1 MSVFRL
7 VRKSHCSGWSV
18 DDFLL
23 LAFSSDIENCCAI
36 FSISLSAR
44 FSKIALLREWHGQS
58 SHPHVFPWVKDRV
71 VPQAGLRQSRVLRA
85 EGERLLWICRA
96 QREAQGLR
104 ILSVSAA
111 PIDKRAITVRS
122 PAALKLMANGR
133 LSKIIFP
140 FKVSQLIRQG
150 AKFLVIKETEE
161 GRYRMPR
168 DG

>member
-1 MSVFRL
+1 MDL
-7 VRKSHCSGWSV
+7 SGTGPGS
-18 DDFLL
+18 
-23 LAFSSDIENCCAI
+23 CR
-36 FSISLSAR
+36 SAPGR
-44 FSKIALLREWHGQS
+44 STTGQS
-58 SHPHVFPWVKDRV
+58 P
-71 VPQAGLRQSRVLRA
+71 VL
-85 EGERLLWICRA
+85 
-96 QREAQGLR
+96 
-104 ILSVSAA
+104 
-111 PIDKRAITVRS
+111 S